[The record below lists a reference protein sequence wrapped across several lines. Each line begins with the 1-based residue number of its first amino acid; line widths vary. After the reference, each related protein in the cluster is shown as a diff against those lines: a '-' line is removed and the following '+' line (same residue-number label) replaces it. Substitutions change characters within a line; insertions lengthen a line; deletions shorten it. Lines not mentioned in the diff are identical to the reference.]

1 MAGRSI
7 SAYTDEV
14 TYERVSRLAKSEDR
28 STAQIVAAAVRLYV
42 QMPSRAHDAFR
53 RLENAGDDTVKSA
66 AWAAGRALLNEEYE
80 ALASRKRPETVL
92 SQAVGEAD
100 ILARAVEATRQG

>member
-7 SAYTDEV
+7 SAYTDDL

-42 QMPSRAHDAFR
+42 QMPTRAHDAFR
-53 RLENAGDDTVKSA
+53 RLESAGDDTVRSA
-66 AWAAGRALLNEEYE
+66 ARAAGRALLNEDYE
-80 ALASRKRPETVL
+80 ALASRRRPQTTQSPE
-92 SQAVGEAD
+92 AGEED
-100 ILARAVEATRQG
+100 ILAQAVEAARLG